1 MITAA
6 ALSIALA
13 GWPTQGPFANS
24 YTGQGLSFGTVHTID
39 ATKLGAPAN
48 AVAVQMTGIL
58 IITHGTNQETCDLTV
73 YARPSADQTWYGY
86 KGQTIEAHAGGGQRS
101 NHTLFLPLKDGKFQ
115 LYLSGAQGKPQ
126 WPQGCAYGVNYLIDY
141 WLVEDE

>member
-13 GWPTQGPFANS
+13 SWPSQGPFANS
-24 YTGQGLSFGTVHTID
+24 YGNAGLQWGVTHTID
-39 ATKLGAPAN
+39 ATKYGAPPN
-48 AVAVQMTGIL
+48 AKAVQMTGIL

-86 KGQTIEAHAGGGQRS
+86 KGQTIEAHVGGGQRS
-101 NHTLFLPLKDGKFQ
+101 NHTLFVPLKDGKFQ